1 MLFRAKAAIFVSSMS
16 KKTIIFLSV
25 LAAVLVVAIACGL
38 VMLYSP
44 LGSSRE
50 DEARTRT
57 DYDGILAAIPEDA
70 SAVSCFSSLGRAC
83 ELLSDKGKIY
93 DALLFDSQSA
103 AMLRI
108 IDSLAVPGGLRLSG
122 SRAVISLH
130 YSGNLIPLLAADVPE
145 HLDEAGLK
153 ALADSIGLACAIVRH
168 DGRTL
173 ALVSTSSTLTGSASR
188 HLDEGASIMDDK
200 AFRSCI
206 CSLDGDELLLWSN
219 DCAQRFLASWM
230 TRRYQKYADFL
241 KDVADWTG
249 FAVSS
254 GTGEDALLKG
264 QLRSDGDAD
273 AFSRLFAGQKPS
285 SSALADVLPASV
297 SFALTLPLSDASA
310 FASDR
315 EDYIDSKGQLTRH
328 RRTLTAL
335 KTATGLGMG
344 EWIVRNDIREVSA
357 ISWISADG
365 ETMSAVLVRCAAAS
379 RKEVSSEAEPYPF
392 ASYAAEAFG
401 SAFSLADESWCV
413 RMGGWVASGSREA
426 VSDLLSHRADT
437 VRMTRPFPDGEC
449 LAAAMVATDLCDA
462 EALFRPAFAKA
473 VGRTLKGHG
482 AQTATLIV
490 KADGLTAEVKH
501 TPLPELPVSGALSKN
516 VLDIPS
522 GPFPV
527 TNCATGKTNT
537 LYQNSH
543 LSICLKDENGKDLW
557 GVPFSDRICGRVEE
571 VDWYGNGKIQFL
583 FAAGTRLY
591 LIDRLGRYV
600 SGFPVDLG
608 VEVVLGPDVYD
619 FTGAHGYTVM
629 VLLAD
634 GSLQRYDLHGS
645 KPAGWQGI
653 RPSSPAAGLPR
664 LLTIAGV
671 RYWLVPTV
679 RGDELYPFAGGE
691 RVTDK
696 KTLNQISK

>member
-1 MLFRAKAAIFVSSMS
+1 MGKR
-16 KKTIIFLSV
+16 TIILLSV
-25 LAAVLVVAIACGL
+25 LAAVLVGAIVCGL

-44 LGSSRE
+44 LGSPRE
-50 DEARTRT
+50 DGTRTRT
-57 DYDGILAAIPEDA
+57 DYEGILAAIPEDA
-70 SAVSCFSSLGRAC
+70 SAVCCFSSIERAG
-83 ELLSDKGKIY
+83 ELLSDKSKTY

-103 AMLRI
+103 SVRRMV
-108 IDSLAVPGGLRLSG
+108 DSLAAPGKLRLSG

-130 YSGNLIPLLAADVPE
+130 YSGNLIPLLVADVPE
-145 HLDEAGLK
+145 HVDEAGLK
-153 ALADSIGLACAIVRH
+153 ALADSLGLACTIARH

-173 ALVSTSSTLTGSASR
+173 ALVSTSPTLTGSASR

-200 AFRSCI
+200 TFRSCI
-206 CSLDGDELLLWSN
+206 CSLDGDDLLLWSN
-219 DCAQRFLASWM
+219 DYAQRFLASWM

-241 KDVADWTG
+241 KDIADWTG
-249 FAVSS
+249 FAVSP
-254 GTGEDALLKG
+254 GTGDDALLKG
-264 QLRSDGDAD
+264 QLRSDGDAG
-273 AFSRLFAGQKPS
+273 AFARLFAGQKPS
-285 SSALADVLPASV
+285 SPALADVLPASTF
-297 SFALTLPLSDASA
+297 FALTLPLSDASA
-310 FASDR
+310 FASGR

-335 KTATGLGMG
+335 KTATGLGLG
-344 EWIVRNDIREVSA
+344 EWIVRNDIREVST
-357 ISWISADG
+357 ISWISPDG

-392 ASYAAEAFG
+392 ASYASEAFG
-401 SAFSLADESWCV
+401 SAFALPDESWCV
-413 RMGGWVASGSREA
+413 RMGGWIASGSREA
-426 VSDLLSHRADT
+426 VSGLLSSRADT
-437 VRMTRPFPDGEC
+437 ISMARPFPDREC

-473 VGRTLKGHG
+473 VGRTLVGYG
-482 AQTATLIV
+482 AQTATLTV
-490 KADGLTAEVKH
+490 RPDGLTIEVKH
-501 TPLPELPVSGALSKN
+501 TPIPELPDLGALSKN
-516 VLDIPS
+516 VLDIPT

-543 LSICLKDENGKDLW
+543 LSICLRDEKGKDLW
-557 GVPFSDRICGRVEE
+557 GVPFNERICGRVEE

-608 VEVVLGPDVYD
+608 VQVALGPDVYD
-619 FTGAHGYTVM
+619 FTGAHGYSVM

-653 RPSSPAAGLPR
+653 RPSSPATGLPD
-664 LLTIAGV
+664 LLTIDGV

-691 RVTDK
+691 RVKDK